1 MICRKCHCEAP
12 DGLFCA
18 FCGAKQSV
26 QDDQKRSPKRRG
38 NGTGTVFKR
47 GRTWTAQR
55 TLYCTVDEC
64 GKRHRKYATKGGFAT
79 KRDAIRYIESLS
91 ASEKRT
97 APKLIDLWKIYS
109 ETELPKLSKDKQCA
123 YKKARQRLDGI
134 IGRRID
140 TLTTTDL
147 QATINKECPSYYT
160 ARDCKTVLSKL
171 YQSACADQF
180 VAANLAKFIS
190 LPSSEEKDAVPFSS
204 DEVDKMW
211 TAYADGDTFVGYLL
225 IMIYSG
231 MMPGELLALEK
242 SMIDIDKCEIYGNGK
257 KTDIRKQNAIVF
269 AECIKPVLEDL
280 MQREDGDKL
289 ICLRRDAWYKEYH
302 ETVKRI
308 GVRDLPPY
316 SCRHTTGTE
325 AARQNLNA
333 AIIQKIMRHSK
344 ITTSQRYIHLGS
356 DEAHSGTNQLFSAQN
371 NLPQS
376 KSHD

>member
-1 MICRKCHCEAP
+1 MICRKCHREAP
-12 DGLFCA
+12 DGLYCA
-18 FCGAKQSV
+18 LCGAKQSV
-26 QDDQKRSPKRRG
+26 QSSPKHAPKRRG

-79 KRDAIRYIESLS
+79 KRDAIHYIESLS
-91 ASEKRT
+91 ALEKRT
-97 APKLIDLWKIYS
+97 APKLIDLWEIYS

-147 QATINKECPSYYT
+147 QETINKECPSYYT

-180 VAANLAKFIS
+180 VPTNLAMFIK
-190 LPSSEEKDAVPFSS
+190 LPSLEEKDAVPFSS

-225 IMIYSG
+225 VMIYSG

-269 AECIKPVLEDL
+269 AECIKPVMEDM
-280 MQREDGDKL
+280 MQRADGGKL
-289 ICLRRDAWYKEYH
+289 IHMRRDAWYKEYH

-376 KSHD
+376 KSYD

>member
-1 MICRKCHCEAP
+1 M
-12 DGLFCA
+12 
-18 FCGAKQSV
+18 
-26 QDDQKRSPKRRG
+26 
-38 NGTGTVFKR
+38 FKR

-79 KRDAIRYIESLS
+79 KRDAIHYIESLS

-109 ETELPKLSKDKQCA
+109 ETELPKLSKDKQSA

-134 IGRRID
+134 IGRKID
-140 TLTTTDL
+140 TLTTSDL
-147 QATINKECPSYYT
+147 QETINRECNSYYT

-171 YQSACADQF
+171 YQAACADQF
-180 VAANLAKFIS
+180 VPTNLASFIK
-190 LPSSEEKDAVPFSS
+190 LPQNVEKEAEPFTS

-211 TAYADGDTFVGYLL
+211 TAYADGDLFVGYLL

-231 MMPGELLALEK
+231 MMPGELLALK
-242 SMIDIDKCEIYGNGK
+242 KTMIDLGRCEIYGNGK
-257 KTDIRKQNAIVF
+257 KTEIRKRNAIVF
-269 AECIKPVLEDL
+269 ADCIRPVLEEL
-280 MQREDGDKL
+280 MQQADGDKL
-289 ICLRRDAWYKEYH
+289 INYRRDLWYTRYH
-302 ETVKRI
+302 EATQRI

-333 AIIQKIMRHSK
+333 STIQKIMRHSK
-344 ITTSQRYIHLGS
+344 ITTSQRYIHLGA
-356 DEAHSGTNQLFSAQN
+356 EVAHSATNQLFATPHEGSSTKKNAVE
-371 NLPQS
+371 
-376 KSHD
+376 K